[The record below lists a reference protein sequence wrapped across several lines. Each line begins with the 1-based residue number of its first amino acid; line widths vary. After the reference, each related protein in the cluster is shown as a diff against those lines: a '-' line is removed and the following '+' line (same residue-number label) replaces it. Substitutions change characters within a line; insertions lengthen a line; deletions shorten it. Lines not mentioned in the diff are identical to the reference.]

1 MPQPGPVLLKDGF
14 LLEIVEIR
22 KFFVHS
28 EAT

>member
-1 MPQPGPVLLKDGF
+1 MPQPEPVLLKDDF

-28 EAT
+28 KKS